1 MNSNLLLKLKKICLN
16 TVLMPLITAVCIQEK
31 LLAISMRLLLKRGY
45 YSRKTFLHC
54 NVYNFISKRFY
65 KNFQKTR
72 FSKSWFSGSWFS
84 QSSSSILV
92 DSSSICP
99 SPDWLSHFLETALNH
114 ATLVITSDDYMYSLN
129 HSIYQNWSSVSNC
142 LILKGILIHLNCNQ
156 LLGNQLGEKVNLC
169 QFFIHRDLPMSC
181 LTLMNNFAWF
191 RKQFKIWKMSCCCK
205 WRDKTKISWIS
216 KIYLPSL
223 EIWDSHFFQI

>member
-84 QSSSSILV
+84 QSWSLSISVGNSSIF
-92 DSSSICP
+92 P
-99 SPDWLSHFLETALNH
+99 SPDWLSHISETALKAS
-114 ATLVITSDDYMYSLN
+114 ATGAPVLRQVM
-129 HSIYQNWSSVSNC
+129 SSGRHV
-142 LILKGILIHLNCNQ
+142 
-156 LLGNQLGEKVNLC
+156 
-169 QFFIHRDLPMSC
+169 
-181 LTLMNNFAWF
+181 FA
-191 RKQFKIWKMSCCCK
+191 
-205 WRDKTKISWIS
+205 
-216 KIYLPSL
+216 
-223 EIWDSHFFQI
+223 